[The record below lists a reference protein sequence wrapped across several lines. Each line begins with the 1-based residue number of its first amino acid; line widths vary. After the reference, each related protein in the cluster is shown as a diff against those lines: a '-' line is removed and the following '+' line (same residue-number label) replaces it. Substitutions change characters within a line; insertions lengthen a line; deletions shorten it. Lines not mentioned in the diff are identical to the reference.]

1 MRFHSKESRPS
12 DDARITA
19 RSSIVAGRSKI
30 SISGWFLY
38 YGFDTCCCK
47 LTLRIAIGNSRV
59 NIDVHLVIY
68 STYIFSILPQFE
80 TSVWTFSRDTRMIN
94 GNTLTSPWQL
104 HLADNLHN
112 RQDSARGLP
121 SATMSDEGF
130 NPCECMWNYLSV
142 QHLLSILRQSQDYC
156 SDTEC
161 FSISR
166 LPGPQTNVRE
176 SSDFLFTCLMIG
188 FMVLLYA
195 FRPSLRRST
204 RNIIKSSNEP
214 GSHGDG
220 PPSPPTMN

>member
-1 MRFHSKESRPS
+1 MRFHSKEFRPS

-19 RSSIVAGRSKI
+19 R
-30 SISGWFLY
+30 
-38 YGFDTCCCK
+38 
-47 LTLRIAIGNSRV
+47 
-59 NIDVHLVIY
+59 
-68 STYIFSILPQFE
+68 
-80 TSVWTFSRDTRMIN
+80 
-94 GNTLTSPWQL
+94 
-104 HLADNLHN
+104 
-112 RQDSARGLP
+112 QDSARGLP
-121 SATMSDEGF
+121 PATMSDEGF
-130 NPCECMWNYLSV
+130 DPCECMWNYMSV

-214 GSHGDG
+214 GSHEDG